1 MGIKQ
6 EAAIDGSQLKMML
19 LGAYQSFENNYEMIN
34 NLNVFPV
41 PDGDTGTNMLH
52 TMAAVAEAVS
62 KLENPTIGEV
72 GQTAAR
78 SAILGARGNS
88 GVILSQLLHGIG
100 KGLVGKEAATNNE
113 IGKAFQYGIL
123 YAYRSVSR
131 PVEGTI
137 LTVARGIAKGAYHA
151 VRDGLEFT
159 EVLNQAIVAG
169 RAELDRTPELLPALK
184 EAGVVDAGGQ
194 GLIVFFEG
202 CLAGLKGEVPPVFV
216 SAEAPEVKL
225 DLTEEFDLEYPYCT
239 EFVVRDSHIEEKE
252 VMRTL
257 ESMGNSLIVGVVF
270 DIVKVHIHSKNPGA
284 VLQKAMQWGSLH
296 DIKIDNMKDQHREK
310 LFAKQ
315 PAVTKAGLAV
325 LTVAAGDGIAKIMK
339 SIGAEEI
346 IYGGQ
351 SMNPPVEDFV
361 RCIEE
366 GRAEQ
371 YIILP
376 NNKNI
381 VLAVQQVK
389 KLLGTMQIDFIP
401 TNNLAQGLA
410 ALVAFDKEKSMVEN
424 VMAMREQAKA
434 ARSAACS
441 IAVRDSVVNGIK
453 VKKGQYIGLVE
464 EKIVC
469 AGDQLLEVA
478 AETLGLAAEG
488 AELISIYYGND
499 MPVEQAE
506 ELVDELKK
514 INGDW
519 EIELFDGGQPLY
531 PLLMVIE

>member
-1 MGIKQ
+1 MKIRQ
-6 EAAIDGSQLKMML
+6 EAAVDGSDLKTML

-52 TMAAVAEAVS
+52 TMSAVADAVS
-62 KLENPTIGEV
+62 KLENATIGEV
-72 GQTAAR
+72 GQAAAK

-100 KGLVGKEAATNNE
+100 KGLAGKTAATNNE
-113 IGKAFQYGIL
+113 IGKAFQYGVL

-151 VRDGLEFT
+151 VREGREFT
-159 EVLNQAIVAG
+159 EVLQQAIVAG
-169 RAELDRTPELLPALK
+169 RAELEKTPELLPALK

-194 GLIVFFEG
+194 GLIAFFEG
-202 CLAGLKGEVPPVFV
+202 CLAGLKGEVAPVFV
-216 SAEAPEVKL
+216 PVEAPEVKL

-239 EFVVRDSHIEEKE
+239 EFVVRDSNIEEKE
-252 VMRTL
+252 VMHEL
-257 ESMGNSLIVGVVF
+257 ENMGNSLIVGVVF

-296 DIKIDNMKDQHREK
+296 DIKIDNMADQHRGEV
-310 LFAKQ
+310 FNKQ
-315 PAVTKAGLAV
+315 QAVSKAGLAV
-325 LTVAAGDGIAKIMK
+325 LSVAAGDGIARIMK
-339 SIGAEEI
+339 SIGAEEV

-351 SMNPPVEDFV
+351 SMNPSVEDFV
-361 RCIEE
+361 RCIEK
-366 GRAEQ
+366 GSAEQ

-389 KLLGTMQIDFIP
+389 KLLGTKQIDFIP

-424 VMAMREQAKA
+424 VMLMREQAKA

-441 IAVRDSVVNGIK
+441 VAVRDSVVNGII

-464 EKIVC
+464 EKIVY
-469 AGDQLLEVA
+469 AGDELFDVA
-478 AETLGLAAEG
+478 AKTLVLAAEG
-488 AELISIYYGND
+488 AELISIYYGKD
-499 MPVEQAE
+499 MPAEQAE
-506 ELVDELKK
+506 ELADELKK
-514 INGDW
+514 MNGDW
-519 EIELFDGGQPLY
+519 EMEIFDGGQPLY

>member
-1 MGIKQ
+1 M
-6 EAAIDGSQLKMML
+6 
-19 LGAYQSFENNYEMIN
+19 
-34 NLNVFPV
+34 
-41 PDGDTGTNMLH
+41 
-52 TMAAVAEAVS
+52 
-62 KLENPTIGEV
+62 
-72 GQTAAR
+72 
-78 SAILGARGNS
+78 
-88 GVILSQLLHGIG
+88 
-100 KGLVGKEAATNNE
+100 
-113 IGKAFQYGIL
+113 
-123 YAYRSVSR
+123 
-131 PVEGTI
+131 
-137 LTVARGIAKGAYHA
+137 
-151 VRDGLEFT
+151 
-159 EVLNQAIVAG
+159 
-169 RAELDRTPELLPALK
+169 
-184 EAGVVDAGGQ
+184 
-194 GLIVFFEG
+194 
-202 CLAGLKGEVPPVFV
+202 
-216 SAEAPEVKL
+216 
-225 DLTEEFDLEYPYCT
+225 
-239 EFVVRDSHIEEKE
+239 
-252 VMRTL
+252 
-257 ESMGNSLIVGVVF
+257 
-270 DIVKVHIHSKNPGA
+270 
-284 VLQKAMQWGSLH
+284 QKAMQWGSLH

-441 IAVRDSVVNGIK
+441 IAVRDSVVNGVK

-478 AETLGLAAEG
+478 AETLRLAAEG
-488 AELISIYYGND
+488 AELISIYYGKD
-499 MPVEQAE
+499 MPVKQAE
-506 ELVDELKK
+506 ELADELKK
-514 INGDW
+514 VNDDW

>member
-1 MGIKQ
+1 M
-6 EAAIDGSQLKMML
+6 
-19 LGAYQSFENNYEMIN
+19 
-34 NLNVFPV
+34 P
-41 PDGDTGTNMLH
+41 H
-52 TMAAVAEAVS
+52 
-62 KLENPTIGEV
+62 
-72 GQTAAR
+72 
-78 SAILGARGNS
+78 
-88 GVILSQLLHGIG
+88 
-100 KGLVGKEAATNNE
+100 
-113 IGKAFQYGIL
+113 
-123 YAYRSVSR
+123 
-131 PVEGTI
+131 
-137 LTVARGIAKGAYHA
+137 
-151 VRDGLEFT
+151 
-159 EVLNQAIVAG
+159 
-169 RAELDRTPELLPALK
+169 
-184 EAGVVDAGGQ
+184 
-194 GLIVFFEG
+194 
-202 CLAGLKGEVPPVFV
+202 
-216 SAEAPEVKL
+216 EAPEVKL

-252 VMRTL
+252 VMQTL
-257 ESMGNSLIVGVVF
+257 QSMGNSLIVGVVF

-284 VLQKAMQWGSLH
+284 VLQKALQWGSLH

-315 PAVTKAGLAV
+315 PTVAKAGLAV
-325 LTVAAGDGIAKIMK
+325 LSVAAGDGIARIMK

-351 SMNPPVEDFV
+351 SMNPPVEEFV

-366 GRAEQ
+366 GHAEQ

-410 ALVAFDKEKSMVEN
+410 ALVAFDKEKPMVEN
-424 VMAMREQAKA
+424 VMNMREQAKA
-434 ARSAACS
+434 AHSAACS

-469 AGDQLLEVA
+469 AGDQLFEVA
-478 AETLGLAAEG
+478 SETLGLAAQG
-488 AELISIYYGND
+488 AELISIYYGKD
-499 MPVEQAE
+499 MPVKQAE
-506 ELVDELKK
+506 ELADELKK
-514 INGDW
+514 TNGDW